1 MKIKILYQRMENVVK
16 VMNHV
21 KKDIVAINMA
31 GVVKV
36 KNIVIQKRV
45 VNPIMDI
52 VYLIIILQ
60 KRIKIII
67 LSLPLLPQLL
77 LVILENVE
85 KDMVNVRKN
94 ITVVD
99 TDGVV
104 KGKNIIIQKKVVN
117 PNMIIVKMITIM
129 KLMN

>member
-77 LVILENVE
+77 LVILKNVE

>member
-1 MKIKILYQRMENVVK
+1 
-16 VMNHV
+16 
-21 KKDIVAINMA
+21 
-31 GVVKV
+31 
-36 KNIVIQKRV
+36 
-45 VNPIMDI
+45 
-52 VYLIIILQ
+52 
-60 KRIKIII
+60 
-67 LSLPLLPQLL
+67 
-77 LVILENVE
+77 
-85 KDMVNVRKN
+85 MVNVRKN